1 MTPIL
6 KGLPFARDLSAAKNL
21 GCTGDRKCVQAR
33 CVLAKTIAVLLLFFG
48 FVDALTT
55 ESTLLIG
62 GAYESNP
69 IVCWTRCEFGAFWIL
84 PKMIGHGFL
93 AWLTVRHPTMT
104 MLVTMSALTVVLS
117 VVTSENYA
125 LLGDA
130 VGLYTREVAR
140 LTL

>member
-1 MTPIL
+1 M
-6 KGLPFARDLSAAKNL
+6 
-21 GCTGDRKCVQAR
+21 
-33 CVLAKTIAVLLLFFG
+33 
-48 FVDALTT
+48 DALTT

-69 IVCWTRCEFGAFWIL
+69 IVCWMRCEFGAFWIL